1 MEQTI
6 QVQEIAR
13 PKHRKPIDQE
23 LIYKLAAIHCS
34 NKEIGSIV
42 GIHIDSLQRYYG
54 DVIRA
59 GRDSGKGKLRRKM
72 WEQALNGNP
81 TMMIW
86 LSKNHL
92 GMTDAVLVSDDK
104 KPLPWSDSD
113 DNKMNADATAST
125 ESDTVIYT
133 EVHEDLD
140 ALKDELK
147 CI

>member
-92 GMTDAVLVSDDK
+92 GMTDTVLVSDDK
-104 KPLPWSDSD
+104 KPLPWSDED
-113 DNKMNADATAST
+113 IKPAEPNAATLDNGG
-125 ESDTVIYT
+125 VIYT

-140 ALKDELK
+140 VLKEELK
-147 CI
+147 GI

>member
-1 MEQTI
+1 MEQDI
-6 QVQEIAR
+6 PVQEIAR

-92 GMTDAVLVSDDK
+92 GMTDTVLVSDDK
-104 KPLPWSDSD
+104 KPLPWSDED
-113 DNKMNADATAST
+113 TKPVEPNAATLA
-125 ESDTVIYT
+125 DTGVIYT

-140 ALKDELK
+140 ALKLELK
-147 CI
+147 GI

>member
-6 QVQEIAR
+6 EVQEIAR

-104 KPLPWSDSD
+104 KPLPWSDED
-113 DNKMNADATAST
+113 TKLAEPNATTLA
-125 ESDTVIYT
+125 DTGVIYT

-140 ALKDELK
+140 ALKLELK
-147 CI
+147 GI

>member
-92 GMTDAVLVSDDK
+92 GMTDTVLVSDDK
-104 KPLPWSDSD
+104 KPLPWSDEDIKSAEPNAATL
-113 DNKMNADATAST
+113 DNGG
-125 ESDTVIYT
+125 VIYT

-140 ALKDELK
+140 VLKEELK
-147 CI
+147 GI